1 MDILVQAFIIRQTNY
16 RKIMIEVIS
25 SFVFS
30 IGIGYIF
37 LNSECLIIPMISHSL
52 ERYITNIVI
61 LKENVFET

>member
-1 MDILVQAFIIRQTNY
+1 
-16 RKIMIEVIS
+16 MIEVIS
-25 SFVFS
+25 SFVFL

-37 LNSECLIIPMISHSL
+37 LISECLIIPMISHGL

>member
-1 MDILVQAFIIRQTNY
+1 
-16 RKIMIEVIS
+16 MIEAIS

-37 LNSECLIIPMISHSL
+37 LNSECLIIPMISHGL